1 MIFTENIKLAD
12 FLKNRGVKEKM
23 EAYDD
28 PKNRARIL
36 SSDKRAEWLK
46 VNEIIEKAG
55 IAQGTVCVDLGCGA
69 GTLSLPLA
77 EKVGRTGKVYAI
89 DSNPD
94 VLQVIKEKNSPD
106 NLIILQKNAADTGL
120 DASIADCCFM
130 ILLLHEVPPEGV
142 LAEACRLLKTEGKA
156 ITLEWRMDFD
166 SPRPPRNERIDRDRM
181 EQLMANA
188 GFTSFEYFEWS
199 DSHYV
204 MTAVKS

>member
-1 MIFTENIKLAD
+1 
-12 FLKNRGVKEKM
+12 M

-36 SSDKRAEWLK
+36 GNDRRAEWLK
-46 VNEIIEKAG
+46 IAEIIEKAG
-55 IAQGTVCVDLGCGA
+55 VSRGMVYVDLGCGA

-77 EKVGRTGKVYAI
+77 EQVDDTGKVFAV
-89 DSNPD
+89 DTNPD
-94 VLQVIKEKNSPD
+94 VLQVIKGKNPPS
-106 NLIILQKNAADTGL
+106 NLVVLQRSAADTGL

-142 LAEACRLLKTEGKA
+142 LAEAYRLLKTEGKV

-166 SPRPPRNERIDRDRM
+166 SPHPPRNERIDRNRM
-181 EQLMANA
+181 EQLLTDAS
-188 GFTSFEYFEWS
+188 FTSLEHIEWS
-199 DSHYV
+199 ASHYV